1 MPTGVLETIP
11 PSGIWREIEIPD
23 RPPDELLVWDEP
35 WPSGLDDLGLL
46 LALVQSDVK
55 DGFAEWL
62 PGGME
67 EARKRFGPHCAAG
80 KFGVVKKDGSA
91 PRLVGDSSISNVNGL
106 CRIREKIEL
115 PGISSIGA
123 FVSLDRF

>member
-1 MPTGVLETIP
+1 M
-11 PSGIWREIEIPD
+11 
-23 RPPDELLVWDEP
+23 
-35 WPSGLDDLGLL
+35 
-46 LALVQSDVK
+46 ALVQSDVK

-106 CRIREKIEL
+106 CRIREKIL
-115 PGISSIGA
+115 NSLGSLALGPSFLGMRIKIGSLLAWISTKRTNA
-123 FVSLDRF
+123 